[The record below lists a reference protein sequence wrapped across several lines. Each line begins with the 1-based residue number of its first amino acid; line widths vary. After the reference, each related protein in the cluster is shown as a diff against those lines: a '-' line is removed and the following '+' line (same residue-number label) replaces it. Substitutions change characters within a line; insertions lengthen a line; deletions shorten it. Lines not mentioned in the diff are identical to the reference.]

1 MNWKYGAMKE
11 KRQQTMFVKSKQKFF
26 FLSFLRLDYEIT
38 PKQSGEFCL
47 NVICGLTS
55 LYSFQKK

>member
-11 KRQQTMFVKSKQKFF
+11 KRQQTMFVKSKQKSFSF
-26 FLSFLRLDYEIT
+26 FLRLDYEIM
-38 PKQSGEFCL
+38 PKQSGEFSL

>member
-1 MNWKYGAMKE
+1 MKE
-11 KRQQTMFVKSKQKFF
+11 KRQQTMFVKSKQKSFSF
-26 FLSFLRLDYEIT
+26 FLRLDYEIM
-38 PKQSGEFCL
+38 PKQSGEFSL